1 MYYNFKTMNYRG
13 CINLETNDLYLSHV
27 SPRYRRTLGTTH
39 ITYNKDNTDIA
50 QEIHEAVR
58 DLASTNESIV

>member
-1 MYYNFKTMNYRG
+1 MYINFKTLNYRG

-39 ITYNKDNTDIA
+39 VTYSKENKDIA
-50 QEIHEAVR
+50 QEVHEAIKEL
-58 DLASTNESIV
+58 DQ

>member
-1 MYYNFKTMNYRG
+1 MYINFKTLNYRG

-39 ITYNKDNTDIA
+39 VTYDTEDKNIA
-50 QEIHEAVR
+50 QEVHEAVKE
-58 DLASTNESIV
+58 LNS